1 MTVDR
6 PAERDGAS
14 VVADLERAVILREP
28 LVHPDRKPGQDVV
41 DDEMGVFVEDRA
53 QRVGTTI
60 GADQDV
66 VDVLPRNEQPPD
78 IDLLPL
84 ENRLEGIERLLVR
97 KHHDNGGH
105 RGGGDTTRQQSRQR
119 FTETFELGADH
130 PKPRLAHRPEQD
142 EVRGVDARPLRLRG
156 RGRTRSGNKDTDNAE
171 EPAQGKLYCN

>member
-1 MTVDR
+1 MRRIVRRRDQLVDRHPGLAEQLAKMTVDR

-41 DDEMGVFVEDRA
+41 DDEMGVLVEDRA

-130 PKPRLAHRPEQD
+130 PKAATRPPPRA
-142 EVRGVDARPLRLRG
+142 G
-156 RGRTRSGNKDTDNAE
+156 
-171 EPAQGKLYCN
+171 